1 MAAHDARAI
10 ARAFAPHHPLGN
22 RWDYC
27 YVLSKLRSDPL
38 YPGVLEAL
46 RGSQAPLLDMG
57 CGLGLLAHAL
67 RQADQR
73 MAYLGVDSDA
83 SKIQRASTAA
93 SRTNLNNVSFAPIDL
108 LAALPPH
115 QGSVAI
121 LDVLQYLPATAQP
134 GLLQR
139 AAAMLSGDARLVIRM
154 TVADGSRRSG
164 VSRVADRAA
173 NLIGWMRSR
182 PRDYLDVDA
191 VRAHLQQAGLTV
203 SLTPLYGNTPFNNW
217 LLVARRG

>member
-1 MAAHDARAI
+1 MAGERAHAI
-10 ARAFAPHHPLGN
+10 AQAFAPQRFWNHRG
-22 RWDYC
+22 DY
-27 YVLSKLRSDPL
+27 YYALLKLRSDPL
-38 YPGVLEAL
+38 YPGVLDAL
-46 RGSQAPLLDMG
+46 RGSSAPLLDMG

-67 RQADQR
+67 RQDGQR
-73 MAYLGVDSDA
+73 MAYLGVDSDT
-83 SKIQRASTAA
+83 SKIQRATTATNR
-93 SRTNLNNVSFAPIDL
+93 SNLNDASFAPIDL
-108 LAALPPH
+108 LAELPAH

-121 LDVLQYLPATAQP
+121 LDVLQYLPAAAQP

-139 AAAMLSGDARLVIRM
+139 AAAMLSADARLVIRM

-182 PRDYLDVDA
+182 PRDYLEVDA

-217 LLVARRG
+217 LLVAQRG

>member
-1 MAAHDARAI
+1 MTGERAHAI
-10 ARAFAPHHPLGN
+10 AQAFAPQRFWAHRG
-22 RWDYC
+22 DY
-27 YVLSKLRSDPL
+27 YYALLKLRSDPL
-38 YPGVLEAL
+38 YPGVLNAL
-46 RGSQAPLLDMG
+46 RGSSAPLLDMG
-57 CGLGLLAHAL
+57 CGLGLLAQAL
-67 RQADQR
+67 RQDGQH

-83 SKIQRASTAA
+83 SKIQRATTAA
-93 SRTNLNNVSFAPIDL
+93 GRTNLNDASFAPIDL
-108 LAALPPH
+108 LAELPAH
-115 QGSVAI
+115 HGSVAI
-121 LDVLQYLPATAQP
+121 LDVLQYLPAAAQP
-134 GLLQR
+134 GLLKR
-139 AAAMLSGDARLVIRM
+139 AAAMLSADARLVIRM

-217 LLVARRG
+217 LLVAERG

>member
-1 MAAHDARAI
+1 MAGERARAI
-10 ARAFAPHHPLGN
+10 AQAFAPQRFWGHRG
-22 RWDYC
+22 DY
-27 YVLSKLRSDPL
+27 YYALLKLRSDPL
-38 YPGVLEAL
+38 YPGVLDAL
-46 RGSQAPLLDMG
+46 RGSSAPLLDMG

-67 RQADQR
+67 RQDGQR

-83 SKIQRASTAA
+83 SKIQRAASAA
-93 SRTNLNNVSFAPIDL
+93 ERSMLRNVSFAPIDL
-108 LAALPPH
+108 LAALPAH
-115 QGSVAI
+115 QGNVAI
-121 LDVLQYLPATAQP
+121 LDVLQYLPAAAQP

-139 AAAMLSGDARLVIRM
+139 AAAMLGEDARLVIRM

-191 VRAHLQQAGLTV
+191 VLAHLQQAGLTV
-203 SLTPLYGNTPFNNW
+203 NLTPLYGNTPFNNW

>member
-1 MAAHDARAI
+1 MAGERARAI
-10 ARAFAPHHPLGN
+10 AQAFAPHRFWGHRG
-22 RWDYC
+22 DY
-27 YVLSKLRSDPL
+27 YYALLKLRSDPL
-38 YPGVLEAL
+38 YPGVLDAL
-46 RGSQAPLLDMG
+46 RGSSAPLLDMG

-67 RQADQR
+67 RQDGQR
-73 MAYLGVDSDA
+73 MAYLGVDSDT

-93 SRTNLNNVSFAPIDL
+93 SRTNLNDASFAAIDL
-108 LAALPPH
+108 LAALPAH
-115 QGSVAI
+115 QGNVAI
-121 LDVLQYLPATAQP
+121 LDVLQYLPAAAQP

-139 AAAMLSGDARLVIRM
+139 AAAMLSADARLVIRM

-217 LLVARRG
+217 LLVAQRG